1 MGFPIVNLET
11 LTHSTLYKTFLSF
24 YLILGINFQS
34 YGQTTLEEQAEE
46 LTQYLDNWHNK
57 ETGLWETTSW
67 WNAANILT
75 ALINNARLTNDP
87 NFKLK
92 IAEIYQKTKEFEVAA
107 TDEKAAW
114 VCKDYI
120 NDFYDDEGWW
130 ALAWLDAWEFTGE
143 QKYLDMANIIF
154 DDIITGWSDRGG
166 LYWKKGLDYR
176 GSISNGLAMTLA
188 TRLHLAG
195 TGTVHGKS
203 ALLWATSIWDW
214 MIDSQLL
221 DSNGNIQDGIRFKNG
236 QESIRENI
244 YTYNQGVVLTGLVN
258 LYNITG
264 EGHYLESAHNLV
276 LATLENMTNSDFVL
290 VEKICEPDKCNPDA
304 KQFKGVFMRHLM
316 YLNDHSPREA
326 YEDFILR
333 NVKKLWKK
341 AMENGTKAPGVVWDK
356 PSEAN
361 AATVSSALDAFNAA
375 LSLQE

>member
-1 MGFPIVNLET
+1 MGFPNPNLQGFT
-11 LTHSTLYKTFLSF
+11 YSTLFKTFLSL
-24 YLILGINFQS
+24 YLILGIQFQS
-34 YGQTTLEEQAEE
+34 YGQKSIEKQAEE
-46 LTQYLDNWHNK
+46 LTHYLDNWYNE

-75 ALINNARLTNDP
+75 ALINNAGLTNDP
-87 NFKLK
+87 NFKHK
-92 IAEIYQKTKEFEVAA
+92 IADIYHKTKEFEVAA

-114 VCKDYI
+114 ICKDYI

-154 DDIITGWSDRGG
+154 HDITTGWSDHGG
-166 LYWKKGLDYR
+166 LYWKKGLVYR

-195 TGTVHGKS
+195 TKNVHGKS

-214 MIDSQLL
+214 MIDSHLL
-221 DSNGNIQDGIRFKNG
+221 DANGNIQDGIRFKNG
-236 QESIRENI
+236 QDSIRENI

-258 LYNITG
+258 LYKITG
-264 EGHYLESAHNLV
+264 EDHYLQSAHSLV
-276 LATLENMTNSDFVL
+276 QATMEHMTNSDFIL
-290 VEKICEPDKCNPDA
+290 VEKICEPDQCNPDA
-304 KQFKGVFMRHLM
+304 KQFKGIFIRHLM
-316 YLNDHSPREA
+316 YLNDQSPRET
-326 YEDFILR
+326 YKDFILK
-333 NVKKLWKK
+333 NANALWEK

-375 LSLQE
+375 LSLQ